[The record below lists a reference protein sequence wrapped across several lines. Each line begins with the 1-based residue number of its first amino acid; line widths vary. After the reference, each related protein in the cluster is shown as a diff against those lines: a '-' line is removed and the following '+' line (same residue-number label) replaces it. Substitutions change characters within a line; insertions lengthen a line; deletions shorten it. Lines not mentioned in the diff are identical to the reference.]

1 MRLRRRVRSGAGTG
15 MKASLL
21 APSQVRVVSLFGG
34 SADACAV
41 LHSCGKIVTDPAC
54 DRPLGLWRRHDDA
67 QTVVQ
72 ELPPMTA
79 ARFAGVL
86 ILGGCVFSAGLAFAQ
101 TAPDAAPNA
110 AIVPVSPPVAAVP
123 EAPPPQSS
131 SQRGQDRTQ
140 EGGKDSAS
148 SLPADGATA
157 DNTAAAGDARY
168 TFLRS
173 DDGFMRLDNRNGEVA
188 FCSKRAVGWACQML
202 PEDRAALESEIAR
215 LQRQNATLKKEL
227 MTRGIALPNTAEPL
241 TPPVAQNRDKDDRNP
256 KIPSDADVARMKSMV
271 GDMWQR
277 LVEMI
282 ARLQADA
289 LKKS

>member
-1 MRLRRRVRSGAGTG
+1 MTRKLSMR
-15 MKASLL
+15 
-21 APSQVRVVSLFGG
+21 
-34 SADACAV
+34 
-41 LHSCGKIVTDPAC
+41 
-54 DRPLGLWRRHDDA
+54 
-67 QTVVQ
+67 
-72 ELPPMTA
+72 A
-79 ARFAGVL
+79 ARFVGVL
-86 ILGGCVFSAGLAFAQ
+86 ILGGCVFSAGLALAQ

-110 AIVPVSPPVAAVP
+110 AIVPIPPPVVTPPAISAPPAPAQPDVAIVPVSPPVAAMPAPPTVAAVP
-123 EAPPPQSS
+123 EAPAVHPPQSS
-131 SQRGQDRTQ
+131 SQRAQDRRQDRTQ
-140 EGGKDSAS
+140 EGGKDSGS

-227 MTRGIALPNTAEPL
+227 MTRGIALPNTTEPA